1 MAYGMDRELKKA
13 QAALAH
19 DLNNFLQVIM
29 GNLELLKRRQQ
40 FVPELVDAALAATRN
55 AGHFAERLHSL
66 RRLEPQE
73 PRVFDLNRLARE
85 LAEAAKHV
93 MGDAIRV
100 QTELAPD
107 LPSAYADPRALQVA
121 VLELAD
127 NARAAMPRGG
137 QATLR
142 TAAAPPGHL
151 LVEFADTGSGMPPE
165 RVQHAFDPPAS
176 PAEGGKPGG
185 VGLFIVEHC
194 VREAGGRVE
203 LASTPGAGTTVK
215 LYLPAKK

>member
-1 MAYGMDRELKKA
+1 MDRDLKKV

-66 RRLEPQE
+66 RRLDPQQ
-73 PRVFDLNRLARE
+73 PRVFDLNRFVRE
-85 LAEAAKHV
+85 LAEMTTHLV
-93 MGDAIRV
+93 GDAIDV
-100 QTELAPD
+100 QADLAPG
-107 LPSAYADPRALQVA
+107 LRSAYADPRALQVA
-121 VLELAD
+121 VVELAT

-137 QATLR
+137 RITLR
-142 TAAAPPGHL
+142 TANAPPEQVL
-151 LVEFADTGSGMPPE
+151 LEFADTGNGMPAE
-165 RVQHAFDPPAS
+165 RIAHAFDPPAS

-194 VREAGGRVE
+194 LRTAGGRVE
-203 LASTPGAGTTVK
+203 LASTPGAGTTAR
-215 LYLPAKK
+215 LYVPAK